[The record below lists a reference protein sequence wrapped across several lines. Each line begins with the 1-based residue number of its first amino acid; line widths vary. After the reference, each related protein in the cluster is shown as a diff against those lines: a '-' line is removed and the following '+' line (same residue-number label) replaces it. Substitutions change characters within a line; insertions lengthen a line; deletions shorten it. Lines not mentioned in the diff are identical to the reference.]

1 MSLIDSMHHM
11 EQSCPELRDRYLTLA
26 PFNDVIHTTFA
37 GTDKDTGEQWFGLDF
52 SVWRDGECILP
63 QQFKVYENRVVYED
77 CDDEHETDMWHLWE
91 YLRQLPRDPWH
102 FTQTAHKKIR

>member
-1 MSLIDSMHHM
+1 MTLNSSMDYI
-11 EQSCPELRDRYLTLA
+11 EQHCPKLRDRFLTLS
-26 PFNDVIHTTFA
+26 PFDDVIHTVFA
-37 GTDKDTGEQWFGLDF
+37 SQDGGEQWFGLDF
-52 SVWRDGECILP
+52 SVWKDGECILP

-102 FTQTAHKKIR
+102 FTQTAHKRIR